1 MLQLHSLGGSKPLSL
16 PYHPDMPLWQYL
28 REVIAPT
35 AGFRLVDG
43 KTVYERVN
51 ANRQCFN
58 FDNKHILLKDFV
70 EDGGK
75 LCYLLP
81 LGPSRGA
88 LVGNAC
94 PDGGDTSGC
103 PICLEPSFNFSTTC
117 LHRFHA
123 RCLDQMRGASAL
135 VCPVCRVPLTD
146 DDKSRLYLEAC
157 CNTGEVKAKRD
168 QDVPAAKRA
177 KKAKK

>member
-1 MLQLHSLGGSKPLSL
+1 MLQLLSLGSPKPLSL
-16 PYHPDMPLWQYL
+16 PYRPDMPLWQYL

-43 KTVYERVN
+43 KTVYERVH
-51 ANRQCFN
+51 ANGQCFN

-75 LCYLLP
+75 LCYTLP
-81 LGPSRGA
+81 LGPSKGT
-88 LVGNAC
+88 LNGNAC

-123 RCLDQMRGASAL
+123 RCLVQLTRGAKKAL

-146 DDKSRLYLEAC
+146 GDESRLYVEAHYES
-157 CNTGEVKAKRD
+157 G
-168 QDVPAAKRA
+168 DVPAKKRA
-177 KKAKK
+177 KK